1 MTKTSSQTKPATVAA
16 APTQAGETTQR
27 KLALS
32 LGSSA
37 VWTERMLDTLERG
50 IKGGHWYSLIDK
62 VWNESHLLMAAWSV
76 LRKDGAAGVDGQGG
90 ALRAAHLHETV
101 GELARLLKAERYEPR
116 PVKRV
121 WIDKLGSSEKRPLGI
136 PTVRDR
142 VEAGSEIARELYLA
156 LTLDRASECFAVIAS
171 TDGGMDIEAVAA
183 KTPERIHTEFVDPV
197 VGLQAFQIRK
207 IARALQLDAPQSQRL
222 DVFLR
227 GLYRL
232 FVEKD
237 ASLVEIN
244 PLVVTKQG
252 ELFALDGKLNFDDNA
267 LYRHAEIAALRDP
280 EEEDPRERA
289 AKEIDLAYVGLDGD
303 VGCMVNGAGL
313 AMATLDMITVC
324 GGRPANFLDAGGGA
338 DKEKVKEAFKLIL
351 RDEKVRAILVNIFG
365 GIVRCD
371 LIAEGVVAA
380 AAELGVKVP
389 LIVRLQGTNAEEG
402 RKILAESGLDIT
414 PADTLREAGEKAVA
428 AARGK

>member
-1 MTKTSSQTKPATVAA
+1 LNVHEYQAKSLFRSFGVAV
-16 APTQAGETTQR
+16 PE
-27 KLALS
+27 
-32 LGSSA
+32 
-37 VWTERMLDTLERG
+37 
-50 IKGGHWYSLIDK
+50 
-62 VWNESHLLMAAWSV
+62 
-76 LRKDGAAGVDGQGG
+76 
-90 ALRAAHLHETV
+90 
-101 GELARLLKAERYEPR
+101 GELATTPAEAEA
-116 PVKRV
+116 VAK
-121 WIDKLGSSEKRPLGI
+121 KLGAKVAVVKAQVHAGGRGKGGGIKLAKSPGEAKQHASEILGMTLVTHQTG
-136 PTVRDR
+136 PEGKLVRKVY

-171 TDGGMDIEAVAA
+171 TDGGMDIEEVAA
-183 KTPERIHTEFVDPV
+183 KTPERIHTEFIDPV
-197 VGLQAFQIRK
+197 VGLQAYQIRK
-207 IARALQLDAPQSQRL
+207 IARALQLDTEQSPRL
-222 DVFLR
+222 DAFLR

-232 FVEKD
+232 YIEKD

-244 PLVVTKQG
+244 PLVVTQQG

-267 LYRHAEIAALRDP
+267 LYRHPEIAALRDP

-338 DKEKVKEAFKLIL
+338 DKDKVKEAFKLIL
-351 RDEKVRAILVNIFG
+351 RDDKVRAILVNIFG

-380 AAELGVKVP
+380 AAELGIAVP
-389 LIVRLQGTNAEEG
+389 LVVRLQGTNAEQG
-402 RKILAESGLDIT
+402 RAILNQSGLDIT
-414 PADTLREAGEKAVA
+414 PAETLREAAEKAVA